1 MLCLLLVAI
10 PVYGAAATLV
20 ELLGVRHVHTLSA
33 AAGARADPLAGWS
46 DLRRAGFKPVPA
58 HIGTRHHSASERHRH
73 APGDATVVALD
84 SGLQAGDN
92 DSGSAPT
99 GSLAHVLALASVG
112 TLTVPLRVDLIWL
125 EAAPGSASQWIADG
139 PERPP
144 KT

>member
-20 ELLGVRHVHTLSA
+20 ELLGARHIHTVST
-33 AAGARADPLAGWS
+33 AAGARADPMIGWS

-58 HIGTRHHSASERHRH
+58 HLAHQHSASERHRH
-73 APGDATVVALD
+73 VPGDATVVVLD
-84 SGLQAGDN
+84 GGLQAGDS
-92 DSGSAPT
+92 DSGSSPA
-99 GSLAHVLALASVG
+99 GSLAHVLALASVDSVM
-112 TLTVPLRVDLIWL
+112 VPLRVDPIWL
-125 EAAPGSASQWIADG
+125 EAASASASQWIADG

>member
-1 MLCLLLVAI
+1 MLCSLLVAI

-20 ELLGVRHVHTLSA
+20 ELLGVRHMHTLSA
-33 AAGARADPLAGWS
+33 AAGARADPMAGWG

-58 HIGTRHHSASERHRH
+58 HLAHHHSASERHRH
-73 APGDATVVALD
+73 VPGDATVVALD
-84 SGLQAGDN
+84 GGLQAGDS
-92 DSGSAPT
+92 DSGSAPA

-112 TLTVPLRVDLIWL
+112 SLAVPLRVDPIWL
-125 EAAPGSASQWIADG
+125 EAASGSASQWIADG